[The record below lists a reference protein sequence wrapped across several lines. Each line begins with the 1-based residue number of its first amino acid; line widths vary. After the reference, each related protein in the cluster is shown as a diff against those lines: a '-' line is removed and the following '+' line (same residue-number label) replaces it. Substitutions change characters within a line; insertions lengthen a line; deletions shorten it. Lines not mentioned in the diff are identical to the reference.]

1 MALGA
6 IIHVIIQDGK
16 HITNPLGNKIKLN
29 RKEANGM

>member
-6 IIHVIIQDGK
+6 IIHVIQDGK

-29 RKEANGM
+29 KKEANGM